1 MTLYSFLALKISD
14 EKTTINLEDLFS
26 LMGSFFSI
34 TFEILSFSLAFDNLF
49 VIHLSGYLFE
59 FILLGFTEV
68 IEYINFCLLPN
79 LESF

>member
-49 VIHLSGYLFE
+49 VIHLSGDLFE
-59 FILLGFTEV
+59 FILLGFIEV